1 MNEGHMDS
9 VAGFMA
15 RVLVDR
21 EPAERVMA
29 DVVDYRAPFQ
39 ELYYCFEKGVPA

>member
-1 MNEGHMDS
+1 
-9 VAGFMA
+9 MA